1 MDDHLDE
8 ARLRRLIDVGRGLL
22 SQLDPEAVL
31 DQVLETAREITGAR
45 YAALGILDADRRE
58 LERFITRGIDEA
70 THREIGDLPRGR
82 GILGVLIDEPRPLRI
97 ASVGDHPKSYG
108 FPPGH
113 PPMASFLGVPVLVRG
128 QVWGNL
134 YLTEKQGGREFDA
147 VDEESVLILAA
158 WAAIAIENAR
168 LYDAVAA
175 RRDELEQAT
184 RRLQA
189 AQTIAVALG
198 AEMELEPVLE
208 LIAKRGRALVEARS
222 LVILLRD
229 GSDLVVAASAGVTAR
244 ATGARV
250 PIDSSSTGQV
260 VESQKVR
267 RIDDVGAHLRISAE
281 QLGVTDARTALLV
294 PLVYHGR
301 GLGVLAAFDRGTDAE
316 RFSADDEMTLR
327 AFAASGATAV
337 ALAQTVQHE
346 RLRHSL
352 EAAESERRRWAR
364 ELHDETLQGL
374 GGLRVILSSALRR
387 SPEGGDVAELLGE
400 GVAQVEREI
409 ENLRAIITELRPAA
423 LDELGL
429 APAIEALVAR
439 VSTVEG
445 LTIDCAVEVDADGA
459 RLGSELETTVYRLVQ
474 EALTNVAKHAR
485 AEHVRVAVGCV
496 DGRVEIEV
504 ADDGDGFD
512 ASAAT
517 SGFGLAGMRERVAL
531 SDGKL
536 TITPGSG
543 GTAVRAT
550 IPIAG
555 ARRVR
560 GRAACRSRSAREEPA
575 QHVVVRCRTA
585 EKHRCRAGASG
596 GRVAA

>member
-1 MDDHLDE
+1 MEERLDE
-8 ARLRRLIDVGRGLL
+8 ERLRRLIEVGSGLL

-45 YAALGILDADRRE
+45 YAALGILDGERRE
-58 LERFITRGIDEA
+58 LERFITRGIDAE
-70 THREIGDLPRGR
+70 THGEIGDLPRGR
-82 GILGVLIDEPRPLRI
+82 GILGVLIDEPRPLRLP
-97 ASVGDHPKSYG
+97 SVGEHPKSYG

-134 YLTEKQGGREFDA
+134 YLTEKQGAAEFDA
-147 VDEESVLILAA
+147 VDEESVVILAA

-168 LYDAVAA
+168 LYEAVAA

-189 AQTIAVALG
+189 AHTIAVALG

-229 GSDLVVAASAGVTAR
+229 GTDLVVAASAGVTDR

-250 PIDSSSTGQV
+250 PIGSSSTGQV
-260 VESQKVR
+260 LESRKVQ
-267 RIDDVGAHLRISAE
+267 RIDDVNAHLRISAA
-281 QLGVTDARTALLV
+281 QLGVSDARTALLA
-294 PLVYHGR
+294 PLVYRGR
-301 GLGVLAAFDRGTDAE
+301 GLGVLVALDRGADAE
-316 RFSADDEMTLR
+316 GFTQDDEMTLR

-346 RLRHSL
+346 RLRNSL

-387 SPEGGDVAELLGE
+387 IEPGDIAELLSE
-400 GVAQVEREI
+400 GVGQVEREI

-439 VSTVEG
+439 VSAVEG
-445 LTIDCAVEVDADGA
+445 LTVACDVRGAGDGV
-459 RLGSELETTVYRLVQ
+459 RLGTELETTVYRLVQ
-474 EALTNVAKHAR
+474 EALTNVAKHAH
-485 AEHVRVAVGCV
+485 AEHVTVSVTTA
-496 DGRVEIEV
+496 DGHVEVIV
-504 ADDGDGFD
+504 SDDGEGFD
-512 ASAAT
+512 RSVAS
-517 SGFGLAGMRERVAL
+517 SGFGLAGMRERVEL
-531 SDGKL
+531 
-536 TITPGSG
+536 SG
-543 GTAVRAT
+543 GELAILPNSPGTVVRAMLPT
-550 IPIAG
+550 SELG
-555 ARRVR
+555 DARP
-560 GRAACRSRSAREEPA
+560 GLRAL
-575 QHVVVRCRTA
+575 
-585 EKHRCRAGASG
+585 GASEG
-596 GRVAA
+596 P